1 MVDVRGADEDT
12 RTASLTRVR
21 WPSRDKGKHVADH
34 DIMDLICVYRGGVV
48 GFVDNFGDAVGAVV
62 RPMQVEESLTIN
74 RVVADLLDERSPK
87 ACEQAG
93 KFIRI
98 AYTPLIGDDAGFF
111 AGPDASKCGLGEN

>member
-1 MVDVRGADEDT
+1 MAFFNVDTD
-12 RTASLTRVR
+12 SLAAKSSQVQGTIGRLQAEVNSMQAGLR
-21 WPSRDKGKHVADH
+21 ELEGLWTGQAATNFQQ
-34 DIMDLICVYRGGVV
+34 LILQWR
-48 GFVDNFGDAVGAVV
+48 ATQQ
-62 RPMQVEESLTIN
+62 QVEESLTIN